1 MVQVSNVQKEL
12 TSDIT
17 KYASFLKEN
26 GYSYIPADFYRQKT
40 TDAAVRKLQLTYD
53 ALKADPKGGG
63 RYRAHS
69 RYILAPHSDTLE
81 LDPDNGYFQSK
92 EYNYD
97 DGGIVRQFEKI
108 SDEFL
113 QHPVT
118 RHMIHSNV
126 EMARQTDFV
135 DWEKEVII
143 GLHQVRYH
151 VTPDAPSYSSPIWLH
166 RDDEP
171 LVFVHLFKLSEDA
184 IGGDNLIAPSVKQID
199 KMMRLTAPLETLAL
213 GQKVFHAVTP
223 VGTANADGAHRDI
236 LLVTFSNR

>member
-1 MVQVSNVQKEL
+1 MVQVSDVQKQVKP
-12 TSDIT
+12 DIFN
-17 KYASFLKEN
+17 YASFLLEN
-26 GYSYIPADFYRQKT
+26 GYSYIPADFYQQKT
-40 TDAAVRKLQLTYD
+40 ENTAVRELQTTYD

-69 RYILAPHSDTLE
+69 RYILAPNSDTLE

-97 DGGIVRQFEKI
+97 DGGTVRQFEKI

-113 QHPVT
+113 LHPVT
-118 RHMIHSNV
+118 QYMINTNV
-126 EMARQTDFV
+126 EIARQTDLV
-135 DWEKEVII
+135 EWEKEVIV
-143 GLHQVRYH
+143 GLHQIRYH

-199 KMMRLTAPLETLAL
+199 KVLRLTHPLETIAL

-223 VGTANADGAHRDI
+223 VGTANEDGAHRDI

>member
-12 TSDIT
+12 TSDIS

-26 GYSYIPADFYRQKT
+26 GYSYIPADFYQQKT
-40 TDAAVRKLQLTYD
+40 TDAAVRELQLTYD
-53 ALKADPKGGG
+53 DLKADPKGGG

-69 RYILAPHSDTLE
+69 RYILAPDSDTLE

-97 DGGIVRQFEKI
+97 DGGIVRQFKKI

-143 GLHQVRYH
+143 GLHQVRYQ

-171 LVFVHLFKLSEDA
+171 LVFVHLFQLSEDA

-199 KMMRLTAPLETLAL
+199 KVLRLTNPLETLAL

-223 VGTANADGAHRDI
+223 VGTANRDGAHRDI

>member
-1 MVQVSNVQKEL
+1 MVHVSEVQKQVK
-12 TSDIT
+12 SDIYN
-17 KYASFLKEN
+17 YASFLTKN
-26 GYSYIPADFYRQKT
+26 GYSYIPADFYQQKT
-40 TDAAVRKLQLTYD
+40 TDTAVHELQLTYD
-53 ALKADPKGGG
+53 NLKADPKGGG

-69 RYILAPHSDTLE
+69 RYIFAPHSNTLE

-97 DGGIVRQFEKI
+97 DGGIIRQFEKI
-108 SDEFL
+108 SDDFL

-118 RHMIHSNV
+118 QQMIHSNV
-126 EMARQTDFV
+126 EMARQTDLV
-135 DWEKEVII
+135 DWDKEVIV
-143 GLHQVRYH
+143 GLHQIRYH

-199 KMMRLTAPLETLAL
+199 KVLRLTDPLETLAL

-223 VGTANADGAHRDI
+223 VGTANEDGAHRDI

>member
-1 MVQVSNVQKEL
+1 MVQVSKTQKNS
-12 TSDIT
+12 TSDIAN
-17 KYASFLKEN
+17 YASYLKEN
-26 GYSYIPADFYRQKT
+26 GYSYIPAEFYQQKT
-40 TDAAVRKLQLTYD
+40 TDDEVRELQLTYD

-69 RYILAPHSDTLE
+69 RYILAPDSDTLE

-97 DGGIVRQFEKI
+97 DGGIVRKFDKI

-118 RHMIHSNV
+118 QQLIHSNV
-126 EMARQTDFV
+126 EMARQTNFV
-135 DWEKEVII
+135 DWGKEVIV
-143 GLHQVRYH
+143 GLHQVRYQ

-171 LVFVHLFKLSEDA
+171 LVFVHLFQLSEDA

-199 KMMRLTAPLETLAL
+199 KVLRLTDPLETLAL

>member
-1 MVQVSNVQKEL
+1 MVQVSKVQKEL
-12 TSDIT
+12 TSDISN
-17 KYASFLKEN
+17 YASFLKEN
-26 GYSYIPADFYRQKT
+26 GYSYIPSDFYQQKN
-40 TDAAVRKLQLTYD
+40 TDAAVRELQLTYED
-53 ALKADPKGGG
+53 LKADPKGGG

-69 RYILAPHSDTLE
+69 RYILAPQSDTLE

-97 DGGIVRQFEKI
+97 DGGIVREFDKI
-108 SDEFL
+108 SNEFL

-118 RHMIHSNV
+118 QQMIHSNV

-135 DWEKEVII
+135 DWEKEVIV
-143 GLHQVRYH
+143 GLHQIRYH

-171 LVFVHLFKLSEDA
+171 LVFVHLFQLSEDA

-199 KMMRLTAPLETLAL
+199 KVLRLTDPLETLAL

-223 VGTANADGAHRDI
+223 VGTANIDGAHRDI

>member
-1 MVQVSNVQKEL
+1 MVQVSKTQKNS
-12 TSDIT
+12 TSDIAN
-17 KYASFLKEN
+17 YASYLKEN
-26 GYSYIPADFYRQKT
+26 GYSYIPAEFYQKKT
-40 TDAAVRKLQLTYD
+40 TDDEVRELQLTYD

-69 RYILAPHSDTLE
+69 RYILAPDSDTLE

-97 DGGIVRQFEKI
+97 DGGIVRKFDKI

-118 RHMIHSNV
+118 QQMIHSNV
-126 EMARQTDFV
+126 EMARQTNFV
-135 DWEKEVII
+135 DWGKEVIV
-143 GLHQVRYH
+143 GLHQVRYQ

-171 LVFVHLFKLSEDA
+171 LVFVHLFQLSEDA

-199 KMMRLTAPLETLAL
+199 KVLRLTDPLETLAL